1 MARHAKPSRRV
12 EVKAEKDDEHMQQRK
27 GVVHVGQGFFEFR
40 IKKVIVSFFFLFKFA
55 SRVCV
60 FVLYFGEGE
69 LQTRWTIVRR
79 RPCLSLLPSYNGQ

>member
-40 IKKVIVSFFFLFKFA
+40 IKKVIVSFFFFVQVCFESVRLCALFRGRGITNEVDDSEKKTMLVA
-55 SRVCV
+55 SSK
-60 FVLYFGEGE
+60 L
-69 LQTRWTIVRR
+69 
-79 RPCLSLLPSYNGQ
+79 

>member
-40 IKKVIVSFFFLFKFA
+40 IKKVIVSFFFC
-55 SRVCV
+55 S
-60 FVLYFGEGE
+60 
-69 LQTRWTIVRR
+69 
-79 RPCLSLLPSYNGQ
+79 SLLRECASLCFISGKGDYKRGGR